1 MKLLIINGS
10 PRGVKSNSL
19 IIAEKFN
26 EGFKESAKTSA
37 DIRTLAKKSDLG
49 KIENTILEYDT
60 ILMIFPL
67 YTDCMPAIVLN
78 FLNLAGDNNWFDSKN
93 VGYFVQSGFPESKQS
108 KSLVRYLEKFTKRV
122 EANYIGSIIKGGVE
136 GIQIMPPRMTKKF
149 FKRLVSLGNY
159 FAEHKSF
166 DKTIVKTFSEPYKLS
181 YGRRLF
187 FKLMQKLGFANFYW
201 NMNLKKNNATQLRD
215 QAPFATLVD

>member
-26 EGFKESAKTSA
+26 EGFKQSAKTSA
-37 DIRTLAKKSDLG
+37 DILTLAKKSDLAQ
-49 KIENTILEYDT
+49 IEKTILEYDT

-78 FLNLAGDNNWFDSKN
+78 FLNLAGEKNWFNSKN

-108 KSLVRYLEKFTKRV
+108 HYLVRYLEKFTKRV
-122 EANYIGSIIKGGVE
+122 ESNYIGSIIKGGVE
-136 GIQIMPPRMTKKF
+136 GIQIMPPMMTKKF
-149 FKRLVSLGNY
+149 YKRLFRLGNT
-159 FAEHKSF
+159 FAEEGVF
-166 DKTIVKTFSEPYKLS
+166 DKTIVKTFSKPIKLS

-187 FKLMQKLGFANFYW
+187 LKLMQKLGFANFYW
-201 NMNLKKNNATQLRD
+201 NMKLKENNATHLRD
-215 QAPFATLVD
+215 QAPFAIFVD